1 MIEIRL
7 HGRGGQGVVTA
18 AEILAFAAGKSGKYA
33 QSFPYFGVERRGAP
47 VEAFVRI
54 DTKPILLHSQIYTP
68 DMLIVLDPSILRIES
83 TFSGLKKGGLIVANS
98 KDFKRTGFKVV
109 NVDATHLA
117 MTHLGKPIT
126 NTAMLGAFA
135 AASKLVKLDAVLDSL
150 NIAFDSKSLQI
161 PDCNEEPATS
171 DNMKENI
178 HLVKEAYKECLNSQ

>member
-18 AEILAFAAGKSGKYA
+18 AEILATAAGKSNKYS

-54 DTKPILLHSQIYTP
+54 SDKPITLHSQIYEP
-68 DMLIVLDPSILRIES
+68 DMLIVLDPSLLKDPNI
-83 TFSGLKKGGLIVANS
+83 FKGLKKGGLIIANS
-98 KDFKRTGFKVV
+98 TDFKKAGYKVV
-109 NVDATHLA
+109 NINATHLA
-117 MTHLGKPIT
+117 LLHLGVPIT

-150 NIAFDSKSLQI
+150 NLAFDSKSLQI
-161 PDCNEEPATS
+161 PDCREEPTPQI
-171 DNMKENI
+171 NMKENI
-178 HLVKEAYKECLNSQ
+178 HLVKEAYKAVHG